1 MTPEKDNPIGTLI
14 RLAGERDMP
23 SPAAIERA
31 RAAAEA
37 SWRAGL
43 QAAPAK
49 AVTGFRRAPV
59 WAMAAGVVALAI
71 VGVWI
76 GRASPPIPVARI
88 AAVSDGAML
97 RGPFDGAPE
106 PGTDVLSG
114 ATLET
119 TTGRVALAFGT
130 LSLRV
135 DRNTRLRL
143 DAPDLV
149 TLLEGSV
156 YVDSGG
162 VNAPAALRIATP
174 AGALRHLGTQFQV
187 TVEGALTRIQVRE
200 GRVAVEGPA
209 AREVAAGEKLD
220 VRGTQALLTRA
231 QPSHGETWE
240 WISQTAPAFD
250 IENRLLPEFLAWIG
264 REHGWQL
271 RYADAES
278 QARIQ
283 EVRLHGSLEG
293 LDADG
298 MIERVALITGTP
310 MVLREGVLTIGRAA
324 P

>member
-1 MTPEKDNPIGTLI
+1 VTHDKDNPIGTLI

-23 SPAAIERA
+23 SSAGIERA

-37 SWRAGL
+37 AWRAGL
-43 QAAPAK
+43 QSVAAERVPP
-49 AVTGFRRAPV
+49 FRRTSA
-59 WAMAAGVVALAI
+59 WAIAAGVVALAI
-71 VGVWI
+71 LGTWY
-76 GRASPPIPVARI
+76 GRASPPVPVARI
-88 AAVSDGAML
+88 AAVSADAML

-114 ATLET
+114 AILET
-119 TTGRVALAFGT
+119 TSGRVALAFGT

-135 DRNTRLRL
+135 DRNSRLRF

-149 TLLEGSV
+149 TLLDGSV

-162 VNAPAALRIATP
+162 VNALAALRITTP
-174 AGALRHLGTQFQV
+174 AGAVRHLGTQFQV
-187 TVEGALTRIQVRE
+187 TVNGELTRIQVRE
-200 GRVAVEGPA
+200 GRVAVDGPA
-209 AREVAAGEKLD
+209 TREVAAGEKLE
-220 VRGTQALLTRA
+220 VRGGDAVLTRA
-231 QPSHGETWE
+231 QPAHGETWE

-271 RYADAES
+271 RYADAAS
-278 QARIQ
+278 QARVQ
-283 EVRLHGSLEG
+283 EVRLHGTLEG

-298 MIERVALITGTP
+298 MIERVSLITGTP
-310 MVLREGVLTIGRAA
+310 MILREGVLTVGSAA